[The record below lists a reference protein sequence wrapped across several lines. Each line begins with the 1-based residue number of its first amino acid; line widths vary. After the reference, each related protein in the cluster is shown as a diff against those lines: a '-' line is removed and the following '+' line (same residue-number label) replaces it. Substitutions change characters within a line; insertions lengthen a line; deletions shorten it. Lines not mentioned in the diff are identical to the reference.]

1 MVQFNCAC
9 HKKRR
14 LNVQKWSERGVF
26 LAFWLRHLLRNA
38 TACTFFINRGAF
50 SFLTSK
56 SSSHH
61 NGLQFS
67 IAHPTTWLRTRRF
80 GKHWKT
86 STFRPAATKH
96 LKNIVLHDLSTF
108 SHTLTFFLLTLSLLP
123 LSLLTLS
130 LLTLLFSDC
139 SHHCCCIC
147 P

>member
-1 MVQFNCAC
+1 MVERPKVVRTWFVFGILTSTCASQS
-9 HKKRR
+9 
-14 LNVQKWSERGVF
+14 NGV
-26 LAFWLRHLLRNA
+26 H
-38 TACTFFINRGAF
+38 FFINRGAF

-56 SSSHH
+56 SASHH

-86 STFRPAATKH
+86 STSRTAATKH
-96 LKNIVLHDLSTF
+96 VKNIVLHDLSTF
-108 SHTLTFFLLTLSLLP
+108 SRTLIFFLLTLSLLP